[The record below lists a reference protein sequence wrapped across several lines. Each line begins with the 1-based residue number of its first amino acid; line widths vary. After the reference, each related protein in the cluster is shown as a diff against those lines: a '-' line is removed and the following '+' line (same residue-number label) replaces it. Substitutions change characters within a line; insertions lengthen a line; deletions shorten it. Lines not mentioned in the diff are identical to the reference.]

1 MVQRG
6 RKNYTWDEEKWRRVW
21 PFTMIIGLVSVF
33 VVGSAAAQG
42 MTPTAQTIEGLRLP
56 LQRHENGRVQ
66 SMLLADRAWMTDVGV
81 SGEGNI
87 RVYLMSEDGT
97 TNGVAGAERGD
108 FNQKDMTADCYGRVY
123 LEKGGVKLSGTN
135 LYWDAKSTVVRIET
149 NAVLVLD
156 RGGKSAVEG
165 IR

>member
-1 MVQRG
+1 MV
-6 RKNYTWDEEKWRRVW
+6 VC
-21 PFTMIIGLVSVF
+21 LVLAF
-33 VVGSAAAQG
+33 VCGGAVAQSLE
-42 MTPTAQTIEGLRLP
+42 PTAQTIEGLRLP

-66 SMLLADRAWMTDVGV
+66 SMLLADRAWMTDEGV

-87 RVYLMSEDGT
+87 RVYMMSEDGT

-123 LEKGGVKLSGTN
+123 LEKNGVKLSGTN
-135 LYWDAKSTVVRIET
+135 LHWVAKMNIVRIET

-165 IR
+165 LE

>member
-1 MVQRG
+1 MVKRR
-6 RKNYTWDEEKWRRVW
+6 RKEDTGNAEKRRTAW
-21 PFTMIIGLVSVF
+21 PFAVVALLVSAF
-33 VVGSAAAQG
+33 VAGSAVAQSIA
-42 MTPTAQTIEGLRLP
+42 PTAQTIEGLKLP

-66 SMLLADRAWMTDVGV
+66 SMLVADRAWMTDNGV

-87 RVYLMSEDGT
+87 RVFMMSEDGT

-123 LEKGGVKLSGTN
+123 LEKSGVKLSGTN
-135 LYWDAKSTVVRIET
+135 LHWVAKLNIVRIET

>member
-1 MVQRG
+1 MRRRR
-6 RKNYTWDEEKWRRVW
+6 RKNNEFVKKCRATWLIAV
-21 PFTMIIGLVSVF
+21 
-33 VVGSAAAQG
+33 VVGLLSVLIVDGAVAQN
-42 MTPTAQTIEGLRLP
+42 MTTTAQKIEGLRLP

-66 SMLLADRAWMTDVGV
+66 SMLLADRAWMTDNGV

-87 RVYLMSEDGT
+87 RVYMMSEDGT

-108 FNQKDMTADCYGRVY
+108 FNQKDMTAQCYGRVY

-135 LYWDAKSTVVRIET
+135 LYWAAEFNIVRIET

>member
-1 MVQRG
+1 MVKRG
-6 RKNYTWDEEKWRRVW
+6 RKKSTGDAEKCLTAWLFAAV
-21 PFTMIIGLVSVF
+21 IGLVSVF
-33 VVGSAAAQG
+33 VVGSAVAQN

-66 SMLLADRAWMTDVGV
+66 SMLVADRAWMTDNGV

-87 RVYLMSEDGT
+87 RVFMMSEDGT

-108 FNQKDMTADCYGRVY
+108 FNQKDMTAQCYGRVY

-135 LYWDAKSTVVRIET
+135 LYWAAEFNIVRIET

>member
-1 MVQRG
+1 M
-6 RKNYTWDEEKWRRVW
+6 VW
-21 PFTMIIGLVSVF
+21 PFAVTVGLISVF
-33 VVGSAAAQG
+33 AVASAVAQG
-42 MTPTAQTIEGLRLP
+42 ITPTAQKIEGLRLP

-87 RVYLMSEDGT
+87 RVFMMSEDGT

-108 FNQKDMTADCYGRVY
+108 FNQKEMTANCYGRVY
-123 LEKGGVKLSGTN
+123 LEKDGVKLSGTN
-135 LYWDAKSTVVRIET
+135 LYWVAKLNIVRIET

-165 IR
+165 L